1 MAENKVSKAQ
11 TRASRKWEKE
21 NPERT
26 KYLRYR
32 SSARLFIRSHATNE
46 DLEELKKLI
55 QEREQLLKKQS

>member
-55 QEREQLLKKQS
+55 QEREQLLKEQS

>member
-1 MAENKVSKAQ
+1 MTENKVSKAQ

-55 QEREQLLKKQS
+55 QEREQLLKAQS